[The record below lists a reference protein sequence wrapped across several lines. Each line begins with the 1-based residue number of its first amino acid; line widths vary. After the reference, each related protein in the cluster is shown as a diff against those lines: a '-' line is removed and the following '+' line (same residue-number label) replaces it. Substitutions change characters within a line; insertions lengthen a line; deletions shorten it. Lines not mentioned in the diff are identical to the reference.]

1 MAISAFGDALDDD
14 PVAPG
19 PAARQPQPAPAQ
31 PLSAFGDPIS
41 AFGDALDDEPAQPVQ
56 PAPAQPV
63 PGGELPNRTAGQWAT
78 DVGAHIG
85 RGAYGLFDTLAG
97 VGDLATGG
105 AVTPWLQSH
114 GLDSQKARAALDAEM
129 SPQAL
134 AQRKEVEDAQ
144 GFAGTAGA
152 VLRNPAYAAGAI
164 IESVPQMVAGGV
176 AGRGIAAGARLA
188 GATPG
193 LAGALGTG
201 TGEGLAAAGQ
211 QAAQITQRT
220 GDLTASQTGLALLSG
235 GMTGLL
241 GAAGA
246 RVGRALGIGDI
257 DAALAG
263 QGGADVAKSLVNR
276 ALAGTGVESLEELS
290 QSAQQQVLTNLATG
304 RPAMEG
310 VANAAGQGAVLGGVM
325 GGGVN
330 LASRPTVNTPA
341 EQPAAPPAPQ
351 VDPRIEA
358 ARAAVPNAIRNY
370 LYPEQQTTPAPAAPP
385 APPRPAPQPV
395 PERIPFAASSDI
407 APLLRNIGMDDAR
420 AKQTMDLLSPV
431 EDEVEVARRGVLP
444 VAEQQRLASLI
455 GLKGDKANAFARQVG
470 ETWSPETIIAA
481 TNNVA
486 GQYRD
491 VLALQQKITSGRNVT
506 DEDRAEFVQR
516 LGDMRRSFADLAG
529 ARAEAGRSMAAF
541 RGSNFD
547 FNRTQNILE
556 GLGTGGVDDLAKAFG
571 AAVKAGGIQNAARII
586 KQPDTFA
593 QKLFGYYYRSALLS
607 NPATQVANAV
617 GNAGM
622 IGKLAADRAG
632 AAAIGSVKRMLGFKN
647 ETMWREPVALLRGN
661 AANLLNAGQAA
672 GQAFMQGDN
681 PNTSVN
687 AVEFASDI
695 NAPSGILHK
704 AASVPYRGLA
714 AGDAFFQTVHQGGEM
729 RALATRQ
736 AVGEKRAGSLP
747 KGVSLS
753 QRIDQILADPT
764 PQMIEQAGEYS
775 RRATFNQTA
784 GPLVKGVLGLKR
796 RLPILQVIL
805 PFLRT
810 PTNIAKE
817 VLGSTP
823 LAGLTPKFWEDVR
836 AGGAT
841 QEQALGKV
849 LTGTAF
855 MTAAVLAAS
864 EGYITGS
871 GAGMDD
877 DERKALEA
885 AGWQPYSVLV
895 DGKYHSIQRLD
906 PFSSMLAL
914 AADLSRMNPSE
925 DSAGKMA
932 GALLGSFVANVSD
945 KTALAGLKNAAVF
958 LADPANRG
966 AWYLKNVLGTLAQ
979 PATVLSTAA
988 AGADPYA
995 RETVSVLDQIKYRL
1009 PGLRESLPVKLDAW
1023 GEPVENTRQ
1032 GLSPLF
1038 IPSTTSTEST
1048 DPIRREAARLSY
1060 TPTEFQKVLTLN
1072 GRKIE
1077 IPADQHHELVQL
1089 AGRLTHRG
1097 AQRLMRSQGW
1107 ASLDDDQKRDALE
1120 KMATKARAAVRMAAI
1135 PYVTSGKRAAL
1146 DKLRDQ
1152 IEVQR

>member
-1 MAISAFGDALDDD
+1 MALSFDDLPDEAPIQAQPPAPSAQGGLSFDDLPD
-14 PVAPG
+14 EA
-19 PAARQPQPAPAQ
+19 PAAA
-31 PLSAFGDPIS
+31 
-41 AFGDALDDEPAQPVQ
+41 PAQPVQ
-56 PAPAQPV
+56 SAAAQPWNANDL
-63 PGGELPNRTAGQWAT
+63 LPESLRPIGRAIDDYGLSLSKGF
-78 DVGAHIG
+78 VGA
-85 RGAYGLFDTLAG
+85 AE
-97 VGDLATGG
+97 
-105 AVTPWLQSH
+105 AVT
-114 GLDSQKARAALDAEM
+114 GLGDIVSGGRVSPAMKSGLGYDPAGRRAEIDRMATPQHQQAMQQLD
-129 SPQAL
+129 
-134 AQRKEVEDAQ
+134 RAQ
-144 GFAGTAGA
+144 GFAGTLQALRDNPSLIPHAVAESLPSMALGGA
-152 VLRNPAYAAGAI
+152 
-164 IESVPQMVAGGV
+164 
-176 AGRGIAAGARLA
+176 AGRGIALGAKAL
-188 GATPG
+188 GAAPG
-193 LAGALGTG
+193 LAGMIGAGA
-201 TGEGLAAAGQ
+201 GEGLVASGQ
-211 QAAQITQRT
+211 QA
-220 GDLTASQTGLALLSG
+220 SQTVQQTGTLTPGQTALAVG
-235 GMTGLL
+235 AGIGTGLL
-241 GAAGA
+241 GMAGA
-246 RVGRALGIGDI
+246 RIGRKLGVMDI
-257 DAALAG
+257 DAQLAG
-263 QGGADVAKSLVNR
+263 ANGVDVAKGMVNR
-276 ALAGTGVESLEELS
+276 ALTGTGIESLEELT
-290 QSAQQQVLTNLATG
+290 QSGQQQVLSNLAND
-304 RPAMEG
+304 RPVLENVDKQM
-310 VANAAGQGAVLGGVM
+310 VLGGVVGGAM
-325 GGGVN
+325 GGAGG
-330 LASRPTVNTPA
+330 LRHPTVNTPA
-341 EQPAAPPAPQ
+341 EQPAVPPAALI
-351 VDPRIEA
+351 DPRIEA
-358 ARAAVPNAIRNY
+358 ARAAVPNAIRSY
-370 LYPEQQTTPAPAAPP
+370 LNPEQATPAPPVPP
-385 APPRPAPQPV
+385 LAPQPV

-407 APLLRNIGMDDAR
+407 APMLRNIGMDEAR

-431 EDEVEVARRGVLP
+431 EDEVEAKRRGVLP
-444 VAEQQRLASLI
+444 IAEQQRLASMI
-455 GLKGDKANAFARQVG
+455 GLKGDRADAFARQVG

-486 GQYRD
+486 AQYRD

-516 LGDMRRSFADLAG
+516 LGDMRRSFGDLAG

-586 KQPDTFA
+586 KQPDTLM
-593 QKLFGYYYRSALLS
+593 QRVFGYYYRSLLLS

-622 IGKLAADRAG
+622 VGKLAADRAG
-632 AAAIGSVKRMLGFKN
+632 AAAIGSVKKMLGYKN

-704 AASVPYRGLA
+704 AASLPYRGLA

-736 AVGEKRAGSLP
+736 AVGEKQAGTLP

-753 QRIDQILADPT
+753 QRIDQILADPS
-764 PQMIEQAGEYS
+764 PQMIERAGEYS

-836 AGGAT
+836 AGGAA

-855 MTAAVLAAS
+855 MTAALLAAS

-979 PATVLSTAA
+979 PATLLSTAA

-995 RETVSVLDQIKYRL
+995 RETASVLDQIKYRT
-1009 PGLRESLPVKLDAW
+1009 PGFRQDLPVKLDAW

-1032 GLSPLF
+1032 GWSPLF

-1048 DPIRREAARLSY
+1048 DPVRQMAARLSY
-1060 TPTEFQKVLTLN
+1060 TPTEFQRSMVLN
-1072 GRKIE
+1072 GRKIQ
-1077 IPADQHHELVQL
+1077 IPDDQHHELVQL

-1097 AQRLMRSQGW
+1097 AQRLMRSPGW
-1107 ASLDDDQKRDALE
+1107 ASLDDEQKRDALE

-1152 IEVQR
+1152 MEAQR

>member
-1 MAISAFGDALDDD
+1 MAGMPWDDY
-14 PVAPG
+14 
-19 PAARQPQPAPAQ
+19 AAQPQAAPEAE
-31 PLSAFGDPIS
+31 
-41 AFGDALDDEPAQPVQ
+41 DAAPWDDYADAPQAT
-56 PAPAQPV
+56 APAQPV
-63 PGGELPNRTAGQWAT
+63 PGAAPQSTQGDGLDPWELY
-78 DVGAHIG
+78 
-85 RGAYGLFDTLAG
+85 RGAARAVDQMGLAAGRIIGIPAAQTFDAARGLFTDDDPNMAQNALNERVLTPLQQRADSLAPAENASFG
-97 VGDLATGG
+97 NKLLNAGGGFAGNIAAMLATGG
-105 AVTPWLQSH
+105 LSRATAALPAVTPTS
-114 GLDSQKARAALDAEM
+114 AL
-129 SPQAL
+129 P
-134 AQRKEVEDAQ
+134 
-144 GFAGTAGA
+144 
-152 VLRNPAYAAGAI
+152 
-164 IESVPQMVAGGV
+164 GV
-176 AGRGIAAGARLA
+176 AGQLGQAAKTMAVPATTNAINTGHDVAAETGSVPEGLKAAIAAGA
-188 GATPG
+188 G
-193 LAGALGTG
+193 
-201 TGEGLAAAGQ
+201 
-211 QAAQITQRT
+211 
-220 GDLTASQTGLALLSG
+220 
-235 GMTGLL
+235 
-241 GAAGA
+241 
-246 RVGRALGIGDI
+246 
-257 DAALAG
+257 
-263 QGGADVAKSLVNR
+263 DVAMGLIPAN
-276 ALAGTGVESLEELS
+276 LPG
-290 QSAQQQVLTNLATG
+290 NLATRLATG
-304 RPAMEG
+304 APLG
-310 VANAAGQGAVLGGVM
+310 VATGEASRQLRNAAVPSGMQTPFNAQDAMVNAAMGSVLGGVL
-325 GGGVN
+325 GR
-330 LASRPTVNTPA
+330 APD
-341 EQPAAPPAPQ
+341 PAAMPAQAQQPEAPQ

-358 ARAAVPNAIRNY
+358 ARAAVPNAIRQY
-370 LYPEQQTTPAPAAPP
+370 LGTAEQATPAPAAPP
-385 APPRPAPQPV
+385 TPPRPAPQPV

-420 AKQTMDLLSPV
+420 TKQTMDLLSPV

-647 ETMWREPVALLRGN
+647 ESMWREPVALLRGN

-695 NAPSGILHK
+695 NAPGGILHK

-895 DGKYHSIQRLD
+895 DGKYRSIQRLD

-988 AGADPYA
+988 AGADPYG

-1048 DPIRREAARLSY
+1048 DPIRREAARLRY
-1060 TPTEFQKVLTLN
+1060 TPTEFQKSLTLN

-1077 IPADQHHELVQL
+1077 IPADQHHELAQL

-1107 ASLDDDQKRDALE
+1107 ASLDDDQKRDQLE

-1135 PYVTSGKRAAL
+1135 PLVVSGKRTAL
-1146 DKLRDQ
+1146 DRLKNSIDQ
-1152 IEVQR
+1152 TEVKR